1 VAQTGIERFFDYD
14 LVKLTVNEKI
24 RRIGNSGMV
33 EQVLTSVL
41 LFNATGLEIGPVIE
55 EDATC
60 DDLTDAG

>member
-1 VAQTGIERFFDYD
+1 
-14 LVKLTVNEKI
+14 
-24 RRIGNSGMV
+24 MV